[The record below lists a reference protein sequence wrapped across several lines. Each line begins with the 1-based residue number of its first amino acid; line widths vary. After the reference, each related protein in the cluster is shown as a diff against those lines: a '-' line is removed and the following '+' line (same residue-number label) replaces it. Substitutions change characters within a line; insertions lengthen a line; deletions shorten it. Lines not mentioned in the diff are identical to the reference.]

1 MGSKMYIRHLMSAP
15 APRPAP
21 DRWGERL
28 PRRLGLWSAVAVVIG
43 STIGSGIF
51 RTPASIAHR
60 VDDVPLFL
68 LSWVLGGA
76 VTLCGALTYAELAA
90 MFPRSGGI
98 YVFIREAFGPL
109 PAFLFGWGE
118 LLIIRPGA
126 YGAISIT
133 SSAYTLRVLG
143 LDPAAPA
150 VTLAGQ
156 TVRAEQLLAAV
167 FVGVVA
173 VVNYVGIHRAAI
185 LQNVSTALKVGAL
198 AALVLLGFALGG
210 GLGPGPM
217 LAQRASVGLSPF
229 LLAMVAILWAYD
241 GWGDL
246 AFVGGEVK
254 DPERNL
260 PRAMFIGT
268 GSVVA
273 LYLAANLVYLHLI
286 PVQQMKGAELVAAD
300 VARMLLG
307 SAGLVA
313 VSAAVIIST
322 FGTLN
327 GSMMTAPR
335 IFFAMAEDGVF
346 PKAIAR
352 VDPRTGAPTGAIV
365 LAGCLGAVF
374 VLVRKFTELADQFI
388 IGIWPFYALAVAAV
402 FVLRR
407 RLPAAERRYRTWG
420 YPVVPA
426 LFLLGALFV
435 LGNYLG
441 SEPLLFWLDV
451 GVILLGIPVYVVWRR
466 YAAPRTPDLTLTRR

>member
-1 MGSKMYIRHLMSAP
+1 MSTP
-15 APRPAP
+15 TPL

-28 PRRLGLWSAVAVVIG
+28 PRRLGLWSAVAVVVG

-51 RTPASIAHR
+51 RTPAAIAQR

-90 MFPRSGGI
+90 LFPRSGGI

-109 PAFLFGWGE
+109 PAFLFGWAE

-133 SSAYTLRVLG
+133 SAAYTLRVLG
-143 LDPAAPA
+143 LDPAATA
-150 VTLAGQ
+150 VTVAGQ
-156 TVRAEQLLAAV
+156 AVRAEQLLAAL
-167 FVGVVA
+167 FVLLVA

-185 LQNVSTALKVGAL
+185 VQNVSTALKVGAL
-198 AALVLLGFALGG
+198 ALLVVLGFALGG
-210 GLGPGPM
+210 GQGLGVGPM
-217 LAQRASVGLSPF
+217 LAQRGPVALSPF

-254 DPERNL
+254 DPQRNL

-286 PVQQMKGAELVAAD
+286 PIQQVKGAELVAAD
-300 VARMLLG
+300 VARILLG
-307 SAGLVA
+307 GAGLIA
-313 VSAAVIIST
+313 VSAAVAVST

-346 PKAIAR
+346 PKAITR

-365 LAGCLGAVF
+365 LAGCLGALF

-407 RLPAAERRYRTWG
+407 RRPDLERGYRTWG
-420 YPVVPA
+420 YPVVP
-426 LFLLGALFV
+426 LVFLLGAVFL
-435 LGNYLG
+435 LGNYLV
-441 SEPLLFWLDV
+441 SETPAFALDV
-451 GVILLGIPVYVVWRR
+451 GIILSGIPAYYIWLR
-466 YAAPRTPDLTLTRR
+466 YRTAPMR